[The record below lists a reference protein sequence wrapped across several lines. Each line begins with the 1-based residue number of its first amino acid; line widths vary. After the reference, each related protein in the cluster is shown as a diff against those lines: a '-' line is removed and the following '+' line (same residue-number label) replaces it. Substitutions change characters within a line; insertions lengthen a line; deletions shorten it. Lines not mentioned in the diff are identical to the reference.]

1 MRKCLLQASLLC
13 MVSLMYFTLAQA
25 QCSTTPAPAVIP
37 SAAPELCP
45 GESLTLYV
53 DTGNVWHR
61 QPDIPAAG
69 RVAATSFS
77 IGSKGYVCTG
87 YNNAST
93 TYYADCWEY
102 DDASGTWSQKADLP
116 GPARAYAVGFALNN
130 KGYVGLGNNPT
141 LRFNTFF
148 EYDPATNTWAAKAN
162 YPGGGRTS
170 AAAFTIG
177 SLGYVGLGQSATG
190 YPAEYWSFNPA
201 TDQWTPISSFP
212 ASGRR
217 EATSFRIDAKGYVTC
232 GWNTGTVNTNDC
244 WQYDA
249 IADAWTVQPSLPA
262 DIRRSAAAF
271 TVGNH
276 AYVAGGFTT
285 AGGNTTE
292 LWEFYNG
299 VWTRKADY
307 PGVAQWG
314 QSGLSLPGKG
324 LLVLGSVR
332 NAQTWTYHPNKTVQW
347 PNGSTQPSITIST
360 TGAYSATLYDVN
372 GCSVTTEPLNVIA
385 QPIPATIG
393 FTGSSTMCEGQVKTL
408 SARGDQWTR
417 KSDLPLAGRYATGF
431 SIGGFG
437 YYCGGNTNATQMWK
451 YNPASDTWSKQ
462 ATLPMNIGVSPAI
475 TWKGKAFLIGS
486 QDKMVWIY
494 DPTNDGWTR
503 KAAFPGTARQIVQG
517 FLLNDQLIVA
527 GGLNTANN
535 TALAEVWAYDLI
547 NDTWTRKND
556 MPYGMAY
563 APAFALNG
571 YGYVCTGN
579 STRDGNATVTA
590 PQSAVCLRYDPVADS
605 WTVMPD
611 FPGGVRGGAIAF
623 TDGNK
628 AFVGMGNR
636 GTLLND
642 LWQLNPTTLTWTR
655 VQNIPAGRYGAASFV
670 IGGKGYVATGSI
682 TSGFGVDVWQY
693 ELPYNYRW
701 STGATTRTIQVTQT
715 GDYSLTIS
723 NDEGCSMPTPAV
735 HITVQPNTRIQ
746 TPPTNA
752 AVCTGMPAQF
762 TVAATGV
769 NLTYRWRLNG
779 NPLAESNSCTGT
791 NTSTLTVSGTATAT
805 AGRFSCEVTGDCGS
819 ITTPDAILTVYALPA
834 KPVITW
840 SSSLSL
846 CPGGS
851 VELSGPTAVAYNWST
866 GAITQRIMATQPG
879 IYSLQIMDANNC
891 RSPISDP
898 VTVQYSPLPTGNI
911 TVTGPTLSGNTH
923 VVQLTAPFIKGGQ
936 YKWSNGDTTRSIQV
950 SQSGQY
956 SVIVTTTAG
965 CQTTF
970 TIPVQLIDLTKVPNT
985 FSPNGDGVNDVWKV
999 KALDDFPNA
1008 SVQVFNRN
1016 GSKVFEAKG
1025 TGIQWN
1031 GRNNGKELP
1040 AGVYYYVLDLKD
1052 GSKAI
1057 SGWINLLR

>member
-1 MRKCLLQASLLC
+1 MRKCLLQAGLLC
-13 MVSLMYFTLAQA
+13 TVSLMYFTLAQA
-25 QCSTTPAPAVIP
+25 QCPTTPVPAVIP

-45 GESLTLYV
+45 GQSLTLYA

-61 QPDIPAAG
+61 EADFPALSRTG
-69 RVAATSFS
+69 AASFS
-77 IGSKGYVCTG
+77 IGTKSYIGGGFGTTG
-87 YNNAST
+87 ATWYSDWWEFDEITGAWRQI
-93 TYYADCWEY
+93 ADM
-102 DDASGTWSQKADLP
+102 P
-116 GPARAYAVGFALNN
+116 GPARGYAVGFTLNN
-130 KGYVGLGNNPT
+130 KGYVGLGNNNFQ
-141 LRFNTFF
+141 RFDSFY
-148 EYDPATNTWAAKAN
+148 EYDPATNTWTAKSSF
-162 YPGGGRTS
+162 PGGARTG

-177 SLGYVGLGQSATG
+177 TSGYVGLGQSTTVFHTDCWKYDATL
-190 YPAEYWSFNPA
+190 
-201 TDQWTPISSFP
+201 DQWTSITGFP
-212 ASGRR
+212 STGRR
-217 EATSFRIDAKGYVTC
+217 NAATFSLNNKGYIAGGAGAT
-232 GWNTGTVNTNDC
+232 TFANDC
-244 WQYDA
+244 WQYDPA
-249 IADAWTVQPSLPA
+249 TGNWLPQTPMPGGPRA
-262 DIRRSAAAF
+262 YAAVF
-271 TVGNH
+271 TVGNR
-276 AYVAGGFTT
+276 AYVACGATT
-285 AGGNTTE
+285 TGYRND
-292 LWEFYNG
+292 LLEFYNG
-299 VWTRKADY
+299 NWTFKTSH
-307 PGVAQWG
+307 PGIAQWDMTG
-314 QSGLSLPGKG
+314 ISLSNKG
-324 LLVLGSVR
+324 LVVFGSAG
-332 NAQTWTYHPNKTVQW
+332 NTQAWSYHPNKTVQW
-347 PNGSTQPSITIST
+347 PNGSTQPSVMINAPGT
-360 TGAYSATLYDVN
+360 YSATLYDVN
-372 GCSVTTEPLNVIA
+372 GCPVTTAPLQVIT
-385 QPIPATIG
+385 QPLPVTIG
-393 FTGSSTMCEGQVKTL
+393 FTGSSTICEGQVKTL
-408 SARGDQWTR
+408 FARGDQWTR
-417 KSDLPLAGRYATGF
+417 KPDFPLAGRYATGF

-437 YYCGGNTNATQMWK
+437 YYCGGNTNSTQMWK
-451 YNPASDTWSKQ
+451 YNPANDTWSKQ

-475 TWKGKAFLIGS
+475 TWRGKAFLVGS
-486 QDKMVWIY
+486 QDKMVWMY
-494 DPTNDGWTR
+494 DPSNDGWTR

-563 APAFALNG
+563 APAFALDG

-590 PQSAVCLRYDPVADS
+590 PQSAVCLRYNPVAGS

-636 GTLLND
+636 GPLLND
-642 LWQLNPTTLTWTR
+642 LWQLNPATLTWTR
-655 VQNIPAGRYGAASFV
+655 VQNIPAGRYGAATFV
-670 IGGKGYVATGSI
+670 IGNKAYVATGSI
-682 TSGFGVDVWQY
+682 TNGFGADVWQY

-701 STGATTRTIQVTQT
+701 STGATTRSIQVMQT

-723 NDEGCSMPTPAV
+723 NDEGCSMLTPAV

-746 TPPTNA
+746 TPPANT
-752 AVCTGMPAQF
+752 AVCAGMPAQF

-769 NLTYRWRLNG
+769 NLTYRWLLNG
-779 NPLAESNSCTGT
+779 NPLTESNSCNGT
-791 NTSTLTVSGTATAT
+791 NTNTLTVSGTATAT
-805 AGRFSCEVTGDCGS
+805 AGRFSCEVTGDCGN
-819 ITTPDAILTVYALPA
+819 IITPDAILTVYALPA
-834 KPVITW
+834 KPAITYNG
-840 SSSLSL
+840 SLSL

-851 VELSGPTAVAYNWST
+851 VELSGPTATTYNWST
-866 GAITQRIMATQPG
+866 GAITQQIVATQPG
-879 IYSLQIMDANNC
+879 IYSLQVIDANNC

-898 VTVQYSPLPTGNI
+898 VTVQFSPLPTGSI

-923 VVQLTAPFIKGGQ
+923 IVQLSAPFIKGGQ
-936 YKWSNGDTTRSIQV
+936 YKWSNGDTTRTIQV

-956 SVIVTTTAG
+956 TVIITTTAG

-999 KALDDFPNA
+999 KALDDFPHA

-1040 AGVYYYVLDLKD
+1040 AGVYYFVLDLKD